1 MRRISTL
8 LFAVVIATAAMAQS
22 KLSGYSQQMLNE
34 CMKAAECR
42 SSDASAIK
50 ALKEIDGQQYVD
62 AFVRVSDV
70 SKISELEALGVKI
83 NFVAGDCFTAQ
94 LPLSAFNK
102 VLESD
107 NVAGIELPRKVR
119 LLNNNAREM
128 TNHNAT
134 LAGNEEL
141 GLSPFTG
148 KGVIYGTVDCGIDFN
163 HINFLHDD
171 GSTRFLS
178 VYLPSNNS
186 GEKYTGRV
194 GNLFS
199 GEFETAELPGSFF
212 TTEEAIKAL
221 KSDTSKE
228 SHGSHTMGTA
238 TGRYNNGYQGFAP
251 DADLI
256 ACGTIDLSDFN
267 IVNTVAYV
275 FDRAEELSRPAVVS
289 LSLGFNVGM
298 HNGNDFSARMID
310 KLTGPGKVV
319 CISAGNEGNDR
330 VHLAHTFADGVPLKT
345 VVQSSSLSAF
355 KGYIDMYSQGDIKAR
370 LAVTSSGQLYM
381 ASTEYCSKDNPTIE
395 LPEGL
400 KSGFSGNISLTYVE
414 NTDLGHEIYI
424 NATGTVKNSGS
435 VVVIVEGE
443 DGSEMQMWCESFSS
457 LSDGGWAGYT
467 TGDSEMSI
475 NTMACGHNSIAVGA
489 YTSRNG
495 TLGALANF
503 SSYGPTIDGRQ
514 KPEIV
519 GPGKS
524 LISSVNSYDGSS
536 TGRNA
541 SAQATVNG
549 TTYYWGSMQ
558 GTSMSCPAVAGTIA
572 TWLELNPEL
581 SPADIKEVF
590 AATAQNDRFT
600 AAAPQ
605 KWGYGKIDSFEGIKH
620 IYQTLG
626 VSDVVAEKKP
636 LIIYPNPS
644 DGRFTV
650 LTATEE
656 AVTVNVFNL
665 GGSLVASQKIAAD
678 GGVAEADFSSQL
690 TPGSYIVK
698 VTGKRSNLA
707 GKIVV
712 K

>member
-1 MRRISTL
+1 
-8 LFAVVIATAAMAQS
+8 
-22 KLSGYSQQMLNE
+22 
-34 CMKAAECR
+34 
-42 SSDASAIK
+42 
-50 ALKEIDGQQYVD
+50 
-62 AFVRVSDV
+62 
-70 SKISELEALGVKI
+70 
-83 NFVAGDCFTAQ
+83 
-94 LPLSAFNK
+94 
-102 VLESD
+102 
-107 NVAGIELPRKVR
+107 
-119 LLNNNAREM
+119 
-128 TNHNAT
+128 
-134 LAGNEEL
+134 
-141 GLSPFTG
+141 
-148 KGVIYGTVDCGIDFN
+148 
-163 HINFLHDD
+163 
-171 GSTRFLS
+171 
-178 VYLPSNNS
+178 
-186 GEKYTGRV
+186 
-194 GNLFS
+194 
-199 GEFETAELPGSFF
+199 
-212 TTEEAIKAL
+212 
-221 KSDTSKE
+221 
-228 SHGSHTMGTA
+228 
-238 TGRYNNGYQGFAP
+238 
-251 DADLI
+251 
-256 ACGTIDLSDFN
+256 
-267 IVNTVAYV
+267 
-275 FDRAEELSRPAVVS
+275 
-289 LSLGFNVGM
+289 
-298 HNGNDFSARMID
+298 
-310 KLTGPGKVV
+310 
-319 CISAGNEGNDR
+319 
-330 VHLAHTFADGVPLKT
+330 
-345 VVQSSSLSAF
+345 
-355 KGYIDMYSQGDIKAR
+355 MYSQGDIKAR

-424 NATGTVKNSGS
+424 EATGTVKNSGS

-524 LISSVNSYDGSS
+524 LISSVNSYDSSS

-558 GTSMSCPAVAGTIA
+558 GTSMSCPSVAGTIA

-600 AAAPQ
+600 
-605 KWGYGKIDSFEGIKH
+605 
-620 IYQTLG
+620 
-626 VSDVVAEKKP
+626 
-636 LIIYPNPS
+636 
-644 DGRFTV
+644 V
-650 LTATEE
+650 LTAAEE

>member
-1 MRRISTL
+1 MRKISTL
-8 LFAVVIATAAMAQS
+8 LFAVVVATAAMAQS

-34 CMKAAECR
+34 CLKVAESK
-42 SSDASAIK
+42 SSDATAIK
-50 ALKEIDGQQYVD
+50 AVKEIDGQQFVD
-62 AFVRVSDV
+62 AFVHVSDV
-70 SKISELEALGVKI
+70 SKISRLEALGVKV
-83 NFVAGDCFTAQ
+83 NYVVGDCFTAQ
-94 LPLSAFNK
+94 LPLSAINK
-102 VLESD
+102 VIESE
-107 NVAGIELPRKVR
+107 NVVRIEMPRKAH
-119 LLNNNAREM
+119 LLNNNARQM

-148 KGVIYGTVDCGIDFN
+148 KGVIYGTLDVGIDFN
-163 HINFLHDD
+163 HINFRHDD

-178 VYLPSNNS
+178 VYLPTNNS

-194 GNLFS
+194 ANEDT

-212 TTEEAIKAL
+212 TTDEAIKAL
-221 KSDTSKE
+221 KSDTSSE
-228 SHGSHTMGTA
+228 SHGSHTIGTA
-238 TGRYNNGYQGFAP
+238 TGRYNNAYQGFAP

-256 ACGTIDLSDFN
+256 ACGTEDLSDFN

-275 FDRAEELSRPAVVS
+275 FDRAEELGRPAVVS
-289 LSLGFNVGM
+289 LSLGFNGGM

-310 KLTGPGKVV
+310 RLTGPGKVV
-319 CISAGNEGNDR
+319 CLSAGNEGSDR
-330 VHLAHTFADGVPLKT
+330 VHIAHTFADGQPLKT
-345 VVQSSSLSAF
+345 VVKSSSWSKLD
-355 KGYIDMYSQGDIKAR
+355 GYIDMYSQGDIKAR
-370 LAVTSSGQLYM
+370 LAITSGGQLYM

-395 LPEGL
+395 LPDGL
-400 KSGFSGNISLTYVE
+400 KAGFSGNISLTYVE
-414 NTDLGHEIYI
+414 STDLGHGIFI
-424 NATGTVKNSGS
+424 RASGKPKNSGE

-443 DGSEMQMWCESFSS
+443 DGSEMQMWCESSTSFSN
-457 LSDGGWAGYT
+457 GGWAGYT
-467 TGDSEMSI
+467 AGDSEMSI
-475 NTMACGHNSIAVGA
+475 NTMACGYNSIAVGA
-489 YTSRNG
+489 YVSRYG
-495 TLGALANF
+495 TLGSLAYF
-503 SSYGPTIDGRQ
+503 SSYGPTIDGRM

-519 GPGKS
+519 GPGSS
-524 LISSVNSYDGSS
+524 LYSSVNSYDTSS

-541 SAQATVNG
+541 VAQATVDG

-572 TWLELNPEL
+572 TWLELNPEMT
-581 SPADIKEVF
+581 PEDVKEVF
-590 AATAQNDRFT
+590 AATAQNDNYT
-600 AAAPQ
+600 ASAPK
-605 KWGYGKIDSFEGIKH
+605 KWGYGKIDSFEGIKY

-626 VSDVVAEKKP
+626 VSDAVAEKKP

-650 LTATEE
+650 LAANEE

-678 GGVAEADFSSQL
+678 GGVADADFSSQL

-698 VTGKRSNLA
+698 VTGKRSNLT